1 MNCRSRED
9 EILLK
14 SPFDVNILC
23 LILLNNETMN
33 HTEIKYTIEKLTPLY
48 YTDWKEELLE
58 LYLHAFTTG
67 EFAQYVRREDA
78 SEKLDEFQRVGSGAV
93 AFLHGKPVGALMGVP
108 FTSDAEFP
116 FANHPEIPVK
126 TTAYIAELM
135 VHVHVR
141 GLGIASALIHEY
153 LKNETLNGVTDAVI
167 RVWIENIPAVKLYE
181 KLGFRRIEE
190 ITQTKYKSET
200 ENFEMQ
206 KIYLHKKL

>member
-1 MNCRSRED
+1 
-9 EILLK
+9 
-14 SPFDVNILC
+14 
-23 LILLNNETMN
+23 
-33 HTEIKYTIEKLTPLY
+33 
-48 YTDWKEELLE
+48 
-58 LYLHAFTTG
+58 
-67 EFAQYVRREDA
+67 
-78 SEKLDEFQRVGSGAV
+78 
-93 AFLHGKPVGALMGVP
+93 MGVP

-153 LKNETLNGVTDAVI
+153 LKNETLNGITDAVI
-167 RVWIENIPAVKLYE
+167 RVWSQNIPALRLYR
-181 KLGFRRIEE
+181 KLGFEPIDE

-200 ENFEMQ
+200 ETFEMQ